1 MKTINFFRAVAAV
14 FAFSLGISSCS
25 KEEIPSA
32 GTGAADEYVEVSLQ
46 CTGSISDIEVSP
58 LSRAGS
64 NDLYYIQ
71 VLSYHEINGNTYYL
85 QYAHGLFSKKDSIK
99 SVRLRKDE
107 KYYFLATVVEDGLDL
122 IYHEEYDGI
131 TGYSAPFYSIL
142 NNTFEYANDFSIY
155 YIYQGITDMFG
166 SDGQMVTYE
175 VAPVKRHFG
184 MSGIITP
191 TDGGT
196 VAIDMAPMMF
206 GIRVEAE
213 NFTEGKIVVQMY
225 NGPEIVLESPEQS
238 KTEYLSLYD
247 PRGAYYDDYLA
258 RNGFYE
264 WRTVQVK
271 WIDTLGQEHF
281 IGQRDITYHRNKIK
295 TIRVRLP
302 QSNSLSDAEI
312 STEE

>member
-1 MKTINFFRAVAAV
+1 MKKINFLKAVAAV
-14 FAFSLGISSCS
+14 FAISLGISSCS
-25 KEEIPSA
+25 KEEIPTA
-32 GTGAADEYVEVSLQ
+32 DADAADEYVEVSLS

-71 VLSYHEINGNTYYL
+71 VFSYHEISGNSYSL
-85 QYAHGLFSKKDSIK
+85 QYAHGLFSKKDNIK
-99 SVRLRKDE
+99 SVRLRKDDR
-107 KYYFLATVVEDGLDL
+107 YYFMATVVEDGLDL

-131 TGYSAPFYSIL
+131 TAYAAPFYSIL
-142 NNTFEYANDFSIY
+142 NNTFEYTNDFSGY
-155 YIYQGITDMFG
+155 YIYRGITDMFG
-166 SDGQMVTYE
+166 SDGQMKTYE

-184 MSGIITP
+184 MSEIITP

-196 VAIDMAPMMF
+196 VTIDMAPMMF

-213 NFTEGKIVVQMY
+213 NFTEGKIVFQMY

-238 KTEYLSLYD
+238 KTEYFALYD
-247 PRGAYYDDYLA
+247 PWGAYNDDYKA
-258 RNGFYE
+258 QNGFYE
-264 WRTVQVK
+264 WRTVMVK

-281 IGQRDITYHRNKIK
+281 IGERNIIYHRNKIK

-302 QSNSLSDAEI
+302 QSKSLDAAEI